1 MLEKRLEV
9 PQLLLDAFVAVIAL
23 QLSYVLR
30 TTLPIGVPL
39 GPGMLAAPQA
49 LPVIIAIVWLTIFY
63 QNDVYVRKFG
73 TQWYTR
79 ILNLVRSH
87 TIASFLYFGVL
98 YLTYRDVSRLQSL
111 YFVVVFFA
119 GMLATRVLVRFA
131 QTTLREKDRRS
142 IRVLIVGTG
151 ENAARLRERIQKNPH
166 HNLKVVGFF
175 RLYDEEEI
183 APGIE
188 YDILGGVDQL
198 VDYVDQGQIDEV
210 VVAINRFSEQTARDI
225 SAMLYNLQQFPV
237 AVRLAP
243 DYSEISFFRVVADNF
258 EGMPLIGL
266 RTPVFSPAQRLV
278 KRGTDLAISL
288 TIIILG
294 FPLFAAIALAIK
306 LDSSGPI
313 IFRQKRIGIHGRPF
327 SMYKFRSMYDDIK
340 QAQFDETKL
349 DIIKRPDDP
358 RVTRVGR
365 FLRRSSLDELPQLFN
380 VLKGEMSLVGPR
392 PEMPARVQE
401 YVWWQFKRFEV
412 PQGMTGW
419 WQIHGRAN
427 RPMHLNTEDDLYYIE
442 NYSLWMD
449 FVILWRTLRVVFTGE
464 GAF

>member
-1 MLEKRLEV
+1 MLEKRLEGH
-9 PQLLLDAFVAVIAL
+9 QLLLDGIVAVIAL
-23 QLSYVLR
+23 QLSYLLR

-39 GPGMLAAPQA
+39 GPGMLAAPAA
-49 LPVIIAIVWLTIFY
+49 LPSIIAIVWLAIFY

-73 TQWYTR
+73 VRWPTR
-79 ILNLVRSH
+79 ILNLMRSH
-87 TIASFLYFGVL
+87 AIASFLYFGVL
-98 YLTYRDVSRLQSL
+98 YMTYRDVSRLQSL
-111 YFVVVFFA
+111 YFVAIFFA
-119 GMLATRVLVRFA
+119 GMLATRAAIRIAEAAIGDADSRTV
-131 QTTLREKDRRS
+131 
-142 IRVLIVGTG
+142 RVLIVGTG
-151 ENAARLRERIQKNPH
+151 ENAARLRERIQSNPYN
-166 HNLKVVGFF
+166 NLKVAGFV
-175 RLYDEEEI
+175 RLFDEEDI

-188 YDILGGVDQL
+188 SEILGRAHQL
-198 VDYVDQGQIDEV
+198 VEFVSQGHIDEV

-225 SAMLYNLQQFPV
+225 SAMLYDLQKFPV

-266 RTPVFSPAQRLV
+266 RTPIFSPAQRLV
-278 KRGTDLAISL
+278 KRGTDLLISL

-294 FPLFAAIALAIK
+294 FPVFAAIALAIK
-306 LDSSGPI
+306 LDSKGPI
-313 IFRQKRIGIHGRPF
+313 IFRQQRIGIHGRPF
-327 SMYKFRSMYDDIK
+327 SMYKFRSMYDNIE

-349 DIIKRPDDP
+349 DIMKRPDDP
-358 RVTRVGR
+358 RVTRIGR

-419 WQIHGRAN
+419 WQVNGRAN
-427 RPMHLNTEDDLYYIE
+427 RPMHMNTEDDLYYIE
-442 NYSLWMD
+442 NYTLWMD
-449 FVILWRTLRVVFTGE
+449 FVILWRTIRVVFTGE

>member
-9 PQLLLDAFVAVIAL
+9 QQLLLDAIVALIAL
-23 QLSYVLR
+23 QLSYLLR
-30 TTLPIGVPL
+30 TTLPIGAPL
-39 GPGMLAAPQA
+39 GPGMLAAPEA
-49 LPVIIAIVWLTIFY
+49 LPSIIAIVWLVIFY

-73 TQWYTR
+73 VRWHMR
-79 ILNLVRSH
+79 ILNLTRSH
-87 TIASFLYFGVL
+87 AIASFLYFGVL
-98 YLTYRDVSRLQSL
+98 YLSYRDVSRLQSL
-111 YFVVVFFA
+111 YFVVIFFA
-119 GMLATRVLVRFA
+119 GMLATRVVMRFA
-131 QTTLREKDRRS
+131 EAAIRGSDGRTV
-142 IRVLIVGTG
+142 RVLIVGTG
-151 ENAARLRERIQKNPH
+151 ENAARLRERIQSNPYN
-166 HNLKVVGFF
+166 NLEVVGFVRF
-175 RLYDEEEI
+175 DDEEDI

-188 YDILGGVDQL
+188 SDILGRADQL
-198 VDYVDQGQIDEV
+198 VQYVGQGHIGEV
-210 VVAINRFSEQTARDI
+210 VVAINRFSEQTAQDI
-225 SAMLYNLQQFPV
+225 SAMLYKLQQFPV

-278 KRGTDLAISL
+278 KRGTDLLISL
-288 TIIILG
+288 TIIIVG
-294 FPLFAAIALAIK
+294 FPVFAAIALAIK
-306 LDSSGPI
+306 LDSRGPI
-313 IFRQKRIGIHGRPF
+313 IFRQQRIGIHGRPF
-327 SMYKFRSMYDDIK
+327 SMYKFRSMYDNLK

-349 DIIKRPDDP
+349 DIMKRPDDP
-358 RVTRVGR
+358 RVTRIGR

-419 WQIHGRAN
+419 WQVNGRAN
-427 RPMHLNTEDDLYYIE
+427 RPMHMNTEDDLYYIE

-449 FVILWRTLRVVFTGE
+449 FVILWRTIRVVFTGE

>member
-1 MLEKRLEV
+1 MLEKRLEGY
-9 PQLLLDAFVAVIAL
+9 QLLLDGIVAVIAL
-23 QLSYVLR
+23 QLSYLLR

-39 GPGMLAAPQA
+39 GPGMLAAPEV
-49 LPVIIAIVWLTIFY
+49 LPIIIALVWLTIFY
-63 QNDVYVRKFG
+63 QNDVHVRKTG
-73 TQWYTR
+73 VRWYTR
-79 ILNLVRSH
+79 ILNLTRSH
-87 TIASFLYFGVL
+87 VIASFLYFGIL
-98 YLTYRDVSRLQSL
+98 YMTYRDVSRLQSL
-111 YFVVVFFA
+111 YFVAVFYV
-119 GMLATRVLVRFA
+119 GMLATRAVLRIGESMIGDA
-131 QTTLREKDRRS
+131 DSRIT
-142 IRVLIVGTG
+142 RVLIVGTG
-151 ENAARLRERIQKNPH
+151 ENAARLRERIQSNPYN
-166 HNLKVVGFF
+166 NLNVAGFV
-175 RLYDEEEI
+175 RLFDEDDI

-188 YDILGGVDQL
+188 SEILGRAHQL
-198 VDYVDQGQIDEV
+198 VGFVKQGHIDEV
-210 VVAINRFSEQTARDI
+210 VIAINRFSEQTAHDI
-225 SAMLYNLQQFPV
+225 SAMLYELQQFPV

-278 KRGTDLAISL
+278 KRGMDLLISL
-288 TIIILG
+288 TIIVLG
-294 FPLFAAIALAIK
+294 FPLFAGIALAIK
-306 LDSSGPI
+306 LDSKGPI
-313 IFRQKRIGIHGRPF
+313 IFRQQRIGIHGRPF
-327 SMYKFRSMYDDIK
+327 SMYKFRSMYDNIK

-349 DIIKRPDDP
+349 DIMKRPDDP
-358 RVTRVGR
+358 RVTRIGR

-419 WQIHGRAN
+419 WQVNGRAN
-427 RPMHLNTEDDLYYIE
+427 RPMHMNTEDDLYYIE

-449 FVILWRTLRVVFTGE
+449 LIILWRTIRVVFTGE

>member
-9 PQLLLDAFVAVIAL
+9 WQLLLDAIVALIAF
-23 QLSYVLR
+23 QLSYWLR
-30 TTLPIGVPL
+30 TVLPVGALL
-39 GPGMLAAPQA
+39 GPDMIAAPEA
-49 LPVIIAIVWLTIFY
+49 LPVIIAVVWLTIFY
-63 QNDVYVRKFG
+63 QNDVYVRKSG
-73 TQWYTR
+73 TRWHTR
-79 ILNLVRSH
+79 ILNLTRSH
-87 TIASFLYFGVL
+87 VIASFLYFGVL

-111 YFVVVFFA
+111 YFVAIFFA
-119 GMLATRVLVRFA
+119 GLLAMRALVRFA
-131 QTTLREKDRRS
+131 EAALGDSDRR
-142 IRVLIVGTG
+142 IVRVLIVGTG
-151 ENAARLRERIQKNPH
+151 ENAVRLRERIQKNPH

-175 RLYDEEEI
+175 RLNDEEDTAPEI
-183 APGIE
+183 E
-188 YDILGGVDQL
+188 HEVLGEADRL
-198 VDYVDQGQIDEV
+198 IDYAAQGQIDEV
-210 VVAINRFSEQTARDI
+210 VVAINRFSEKTAHDI
-225 SAMLYNLQQFPV
+225 SAILFHLQQFPV

-243 DYSEISFFRVVADNF
+243 DYTEISFFRVTADNF

-278 KRGTDLAISL
+278 KRSIDIVISLAIV
-288 TIIILG
+288 TIG
-294 FPLFAAIALAIK
+294 FPLFAAIALAIR
-306 LDSSGPI
+306 LDSSGPVV
-313 IFRQKRIGIHGRPF
+313 FRQKRIGIHGRPF
-327 SMYKFRSMYDDIK
+327 SMYKFRSMVDNIE

-349 DIIKRPDDP
+349 DIIKQPDDP
-358 RVTRVGR
+358 RITRVGR

-380 VLKGEMSLVGPR
+380 VLKGQMSLVGPR

-449 FVILWRTLRVVFTGE
+449 FSIMWRTIRVVFTGE

>member
-9 PQLLLDAFVAVIAL
+9 QQLLLDAVVAVIAL
-23 QLSYVLR
+23 QISYLLR
-30 TTLPIGVPL
+30 TTLPIGAPL
-39 GPGMLAAPQA
+39 GPGMLAAPAA
-49 LPVIIAIVWLTIFY
+49 LPAIIAVVWLTIFY

-73 TQWYTR
+73 TRWHAR
-79 ILNLVRSH
+79 LLNLVRSH
-87 TIASFLYFGVL
+87 TIASFLYFGVM

-119 GMLATRVLVRFA
+119 GMLITRAVMGFA
-131 QTTLREKDRRS
+131 EANIGSDQRRCR
-142 IRVLIVGTG
+142 ILIVGTG
-151 ENAARLRERIQKNPH
+151 ENAARLRDRIQKNPH

-175 RLYDEEEI
+175 RLDDEEGI

-188 YDILGGVDQL
+188 PDILGSADQL
-198 VDYVDQGQIDEV
+198 VDYVSNGHVDEV
-210 VVAINRFSEQTARDI
+210 VVAINRFSERTAHDI
-225 SAMLYNLQQFPV
+225 SDMLYKLQQFPV

-243 DYSEISFFRVVADNF
+243 DYSEISFFRVVAENF

-278 KRGTDLAISL
+278 KRGTDIAISL
-288 TIIILG
+288 TIITLG
-294 FPLFAAIALAIK
+294 LPVFAAIALAIR

-313 IFRQKRIGIHGRPF
+313 IFRQRRIGIHGRPF
-327 SMYKFRSMYDDIK
+327 SMLKFRSMYDNIK
-340 QAQFDETKL
+340 QEQFDETKL

-392 PEMPARVQE
+392 PEMPARVQG
-401 YVWWQFKRFEV
+401 YLWWQFKRFEV

-449 FVILWRTLRVVFTGE
+449 FAILWRTIRVVFTGD

>member
-1 MLEKRLEV
+1 
-9 PQLLLDAFVAVIAL
+9 
-23 QLSYVLR
+23 
-30 TTLPIGVPL
+30 
-39 GPGMLAAPQA
+39 
-49 LPVIIAIVWLTIFY
+49 
-63 QNDVYVRKFG
+63 
-73 TQWYTR
+73 
-79 ILNLVRSH
+79 
-87 TIASFLYFGVL
+87 
-98 YLTYRDVSRLQSL
+98 
-111 YFVVVFFA
+111 
-119 GMLATRVLVRFA
+119 
-131 QTTLREKDRRS
+131 
-142 IRVLIVGTG
+142 VLIVGTG
-151 ENAARLRERIQKNPH
+151 ENAARLRERIQSNPYN
-166 HNLKVVGFF
+166 NLEVVGFVRF
-175 RLYDEEEI
+175 DNEEDI

-188 YDILGGVDQL
+188 SDILGRADQL
-198 VDYVDQGQIDEV
+198 VHYVGQGHIGEV
-210 VVAINRFSEQTARDI
+210 VVAINRFSEQTAQDI
-225 SAMLYNLQQFPV
+225 SAMLYKLQQFPV

-278 KRGTDLAISL
+278 KRGTDLLISL
-288 TIIILG
+288 TIIIVG
-294 FPLFAAIALAIK
+294 FPVFAAIALAIK
-306 LDSSGPI
+306 LDSRGPI
-313 IFRQKRIGIHGRPF
+313 IFRQQRIGIHGRPF
-327 SMYKFRSMYDDIK
+327 SMYKFRSMYDNLK

-349 DIIKRPDDP
+349 DIMKRPDDP

-419 WQIHGRAN
+419 WQVNGRAN
-427 RPMHLNTEDDLYYIE
+427 RPMHMNTEDDLYYIE

-449 FVILWRTLRVVFTGE
+449 FVILWRTIRVVFTGE